1 MASLPGPGRWLKP
14 GCLEGISPGLA
25 SHELVKR
32 ESPETN
38 SGEQKSGYREER
50 RGRQETPTHSFKVWD
65 IQGKE
70 TRWCREAISRARFIH
85 SLFTERERKGVIKHV
100 SHFHR
105 DI

>member
-1 MASLPGPGRWLKP
+1 MASLPGPGRWLKL
-14 GCLEGISPGLA
+14 GCLEGISPVLA

-50 RGRQETPTHSFKVWD
+50 GGRQETQTHPFKVWN
-65 IQGKE
+65 IQEKE

-85 SLFTERERKGVIKHV
+85 SLFTERERKGE
-100 SHFHR
+100 
-105 DI
+105 